1 VYRHVC
7 RQSIHA
13 YKIKTNL
20 IKEGGFV
27 RLDYRAPCGWSNN
40 GHLHIGEGEAH
51 SVGDVEMNLVEE
63 EAGRARRHKL
73 LRQLG
78 ES

>member
-1 VYRHVC
+1 M
-7 RQSIHA
+7 
-13 YKIKTNL
+13 
-20 IKEGGFV
+20 
-27 RLDYRAPCGWSNN
+27 DYRAPCGWSNN